1 MKRLQL
7 TPEEKL
13 LRAIFGEKAADV
25 KDSSLR
31 VPSGTKGTVIDVQ
44 VFTRDGLEKDERAQA
59 IEKAQLDSYRKDLK
73 EEYKI
78 FEEAARE
85 RIVRL
90 LTGQESNGGG
100 TTKRGDKL
108 SADVLSGLELVDLL
122 EIQPTDEAIAERLT
136 QIQVFLKEKSFEI
149 DEKFAEKKRKLS
161 TGDELTTGVLKVVKV
176 YLAVKRRIQPGNK
189 IGGSS
194 R

>member
-1 MKRLQL
+1 
-7 TPEEKL
+7 L

-108 SADVLSGLELVDLL
+108 SETYCLV
-122 EIQPTDEAIAERLT
+122 
-136 QIQVFLKEKSFEI
+136 
-149 DEKFAEKKRKLS
+149 
-161 TGDELTTGVLKVVKV
+161 
-176 YLAVKRRIQPGNK
+176 
-189 IGGSS
+189 
-194 R
+194 